1 MIGSYIKPGD
11 NLNYVN
17 ATETVIAAGS
27 LVVMGE
33 VTGVAATTIEPSETG
48 VIATRGVFEFEKDGT
63 DITAGAAVYYDTENE
78 KVTANADNGLSGGSK
93 KTYPK
98 IGLATAAAGASSGT
112 VAIKIG

>member
-1 MIGSYIKPGD
+1 MIGSYIQPGD

-78 KVTANADNGLSGGSK
+78 KATANADNGLSGGSK
-93 KTYPK
+93 KYHK
-98 IGLATAAAGASSGT
+98 IGLAAAAAETSSGT